1 MRYVTY
7 LGMGAG
13 TGQAMHRII
22 TARRGVEVLVEAI
35 FDGESTSVFNL
46 F

>member
-1 MRYVTY
+1 MIIFANVICH

-22 TARRGVEVLVEAI
+22 TARRRAEVVVDTI
-35 FDGESTSVFNL
+35 FDGE
-46 F
+46 